1 MGYSDMADHAFY
13 SGLFFVVAL
22 AILTW
27 EVLRS
32 RFVAKLRS
40 RVHDVWVS
48 VGSPGGIW
56 RRLVLIDGFQL
67 EGFILRRGY
76 QSLPADLVA
85 DGDKLNVAKWSW
97 LSQRSPCLRSSG
109 LSWSGANIDRK
120 DTLEAVYDGARRGD
134 LLSITFASQ
143 ASTTWP
149 RRG

>member
-1 MGYSDMADHAFY
+1 MADHAFY
-13 SGLFFVVAL
+13 IGLFFIVAL
-22 AILTW
+22 TIITW

-40 RVHDVWVS
+40 RVHDVWAS

-85 DGDKLNVAKWSW
+85 DGDKLNV
-97 LSQRSPCLRSSG
+97 
-109 LSWSGANIDRK
+109 
-120 DTLEAVYDGARRGD
+120 TLKVVLVVALVAVLAIVGPFLVGR
-134 LLSITFASQ
+134 
-143 ASTTWP
+143 
-149 RRG
+149 